1 MRACEIA
8 KAAGGRL
15 FGKEAA
21 EAKGVSTD
29 SRRCKAGDLFVAIR
43 GENMDG
49 NRFLAGAYKNGAAVA
64 IGEVE
69 MTPPDGCAYI
79 QVPDSVQALGL
90 LGAWHRGKFSMPVV
104 GVTGSV
110 GKTTTKEMIAA
121 VLSTAYK
128 TKWTRGNFN
137 NAIGL
142 PLTLLSIPEDCE
154 AAVIEMG
161 MSARGEIS
169 YLTNL
174 TRPTI
179 AVITNVGLSHIENLG
194 SQENIYR
201 AKLEIAEGLPAGSTL
216 LVNGDDP
223 FLENTTLSEVQVKR
237 FGLDNPACE
246 YRANLCGEN
255 AFCIEDRTYSLPIS
269 GRHNVY
275 NALAAY
281 AVGKELGMQEEKI
294 QAGLLSY
301 KTDGIRQSEVE
312 FRPGITAICDYY
324 NASPASM
331 SVALGMLEKGEG
343 RRRIAV
349 LGDMLELGEFGE
361 KCHREVGKEAVARGV
376 DMLLAVGT
384 LSRYAVEEARKA
396 GIAYAESFPDNQSL
410 AAYLLK
416 TIQAGDRILIKGS
429 HGMRMGEIFEAIK

>member
-8 KAAGGRL
+8 KAVGGRL
-15 FGKEAA
+15 SGNEAA
-21 EAKGVSTD
+21 EACGIATD
-29 SRRCKAGDLFVAIR
+29 SRRCKTGDLFVAIR

-49 NRFLAGAYKNGAAVA
+49 NRFLSGAYQNGAAVA
-64 IGEVE
+64 IGNVE
-69 MTPPDGCAYI
+69 MTPPEDCAYI
-79 QVPDSVQALGL
+79 RVSDSVQALGL

-121 VLSTAYK
+121 VLSAAYK
-128 TKWTRGNFN
+128 TEWTRGNFN

-142 PLTLLSIPEDCE
+142 PLTLLSLPEGCE

-161 MSARGEIS
+161 MSAKGEIS
-169 YLTNL
+169 YLTKL
-174 TRPTI
+174 TRPTM

-201 AKLEIAEGLPAGSTL
+201 AKLEIAEGLPAGGTL
-216 LVNGDDP
+216 LVNGDDA
-223 FLENTTLSEVQVKR
+223 FLREAVIPNVQVKK
-237 FGLDNPACE
+237 FGLDNPDCE
-246 YRANLCGEN
+246 YNAALCGEN
-255 AFCIEDRTYSLPIS
+255 AFSISGHTYSLPI
-269 GRHNVY
+269 GGKHNVY

-281 AVGKELGMQEEKI
+281 AVGKELGIEEEKI

-312 FRPGITAICDYY
+312 VQPGITVICDYY

-331 SVALGMLEKGEG
+331 SVALGMLEKGEAK
-343 RRRIAV
+343 RRIAV
-349 LGDMLELGEFGE
+349 LGDMLELGAFGE
-361 KCHREVGKEAVARGV
+361 KCHREVGKEAAERGV
-376 DMLLAVGT
+376 DMLLTVGA
-384 LSRYAVEEARKA
+384 LSAYAAEEARVQ
-396 GIAYAESFPDNQSL
+396 GVLCVQSFPDNQSL
-410 AAYLLK
+410 ATYLLETMK
-416 TIQAGDRILIKGS
+416 AGDRILIKGS